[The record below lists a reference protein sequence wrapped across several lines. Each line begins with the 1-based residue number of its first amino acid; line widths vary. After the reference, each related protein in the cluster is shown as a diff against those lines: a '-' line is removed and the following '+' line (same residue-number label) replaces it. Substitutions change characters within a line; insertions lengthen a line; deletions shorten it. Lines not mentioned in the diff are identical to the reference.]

1 MREEVILNKKEQKRL
16 MVLNKLERREMRL
29 AEAAQLLSLS
39 VRHVKRLRASYH
51 EEGAEALAHGNRGRK
66 PVHAVGDDI
75 RHKIIELVQGEY
87 AGFNQQHYTE
97 LLAGREG
104 ISVSR
109 STVRRILSGVGIHSP
124 RKRRSPKHRKRR
136 ERYPQE
142 GMLLQTDGSPHHW
155 LGEKGSEISLIGA
168 IDDAT
173 GKVPNALFREQEDSQ
188 GYVLLLQKIVET
200 HGIPAAVYHDRHS
213 IFERS
218 TADKES
224 IDEQLEGKRRPTQF
238 GRVMEELGINSISA
252 MSPEAKG
259 RIERLWGT
267 FQGRLVNLLR
277 LDKVDN
283 IQEANKY
290 LQIFLP
296 DYNLQ
301 FAVPAAQPGTAY
313 CKPDEGF
320 ISDEVFC
327 FKYSRT
333 VGKDNVVRF
342 NGQRFQIFPSSTRSS
357 YAYARVEVHERMDGS
372 IAIYYQGKCLLAGP
386 APAEAPILRTR
397 TGKRPSMEIHAT
409 QTPPLI
415 KTPARPTL
423 QLPRMKYKPASNH
436 PWKQYV
442 QIHIDRG

>member
-1 MREEVILNKKEQKRL
+1 MRDEVILNKKEQKRL
-16 MVLNKLERREMRL
+16 MVLNKLERGEMGI

-39 VRHVKRLRASYH
+39 LRHVKRLRAGFH
-51 EEGAEALAHGNRGRK
+51 EKGADALSHGNRGRK
-66 PVHAVGDDI
+66 PVHAVRDDV
-75 RHKIIELVQGEY
+75 RCRIIDLVQSKY

-109 STVRRILSGVGIHSP
+109 STVRRILSEAGIRSP

-142 GMLLQTDGSPHHW
+142 GMLLQIDGSPHHW
-155 LGEKGSEISLIGA
+155 LGERGPEISLIGA

-173 GKVPNALFREQEDSQ
+173 GKVAHALFRHQEDSQ

-200 HGIPAAVYHDRHS
+200 HGIPAALYHDRHS

-218 TADKES
+218 PTDKES
-224 IDEQLEGKRRPTQF
+224 IEEQLEGKRRPTQF
-238 GRVMEELGINSISA
+238 GRVMEELGITSISA
-252 MSPEAKG
+252 MSPAAKG

-267 FQGRLVNLLR
+267 FQCRLVNMLR
-277 LDKVDN
+277 LDGIDN
-283 IQEANKY
+283 ILAANEY
-290 LQIFLP
+290 LQTFLQ
-296 DYNLQ
+296 DFNIQ

-313 CKPDEGF
+313 CRPDEGF

-327 FKYSRT
+327 FKYRRT

-342 NGQRFQIFPSSTRSS
+342 NRQRFQILPSIKRSS

-372 IAIYYQGKCLLAGP
+372 VAIYYKGECLLAGP
-386 APAEAPILRTR
+386 APAEAPILRTKR
-397 TGKRPSMEIHAT
+397 GERPSVEVRDAEI
-409 QTPPLI
+409 PPLL
-415 KTPARPTL
+415 KTPERPAI
-423 QLPRMKYKPASNH
+423 QQPRIKYKPAPKH
-436 PWKQYV
+436 PWRQYA